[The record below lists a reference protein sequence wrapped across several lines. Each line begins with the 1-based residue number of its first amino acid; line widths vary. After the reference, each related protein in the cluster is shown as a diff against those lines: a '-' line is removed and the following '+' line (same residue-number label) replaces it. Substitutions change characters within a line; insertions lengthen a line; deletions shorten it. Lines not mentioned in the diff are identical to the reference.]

1 MCGVSSSLTVCIPSS
16 AKMGDSFRDSAWDS
30 QLDNMLDDLQS
41 SVQAGESHGYK
52 NGYGGPGH
60 TTREYQ
66 ERQNG
71 NTREVREKVTRSA
84 GGPGEGFSYREES
97 QFVSTSSSSHTPH
110 TPAMMGSKK
119 AIQNGQM
126 EQHIIDGQFALP
138 ALS

>member
-1 MCGVSSSLTVCIPSS
+1 
-16 AKMGDSFRDSAWDS
+16 MGDSFRDAAWDN

-71 NTREVREKVTRSA
+71 NTREVREKMTRTA

-97 QFVSTSSSSHTPH
+97 QFVSSSSSSQSPH
-110 TPAMMGSKK
+110 SHSAMMGSKK
-119 AIQNGQM
+119 AVQNGQM
-126 EQHIIDGQFALP
+126 EQHIIDGQSLLHWQALR
-138 ALS
+138 LSSSLFCFREEE

>member
-1 MCGVSSSLTVCIPSS
+1 
-16 AKMGDSFRDSAWDS
+16 MGDSFRESAWDN
-30 QLDNMLDDLQS
+30 QLDTMLDDLQN

-52 NGYGGPGH
+52 NGYSSHGH
-60 TTREYQ
+60 TSREYQ

-71 NTREVREKVTRSA
+71 NTREVREKMTRTA

-138 ALS
+138 APS

>member
-1 MCGVSSSLTVCIPSS
+1 
-16 AKMGDSFRDSAWDS
+16 MGDSFRDSAWDS

-60 TTREYQ
+60 TTREDQ